1 MLIQH
6 IVPHLPTKSPNSQRR
21 EDETEKQASTI
32 EPSPNLNPIVIAKP
46 GKGSNG
52 IASELAMHHQ
62 TRDLIQATRD
72 QYRGVWLGWGTHL
85 AGDAAAEGELPAAA
99 SKPPSSPP
107 VEAELSLGV
116 ARSWTACWR
125 WNGDPGGGGGGGGGC
140 CSCCWPAAKTTLLS
154 NVDHFMVPTPHPARR
169 SRPDP
174 ADSPE
179 FWRDSPASL
188 VSPNKILFTLFLAS
202 ASRSSPPTSYFC
214 CRLFACVFSASL
226 VFFFVSSFLPT
237 HLHPLS
243 SISLS
248 SLPPRRDA
256 ASLL

>member
-1 MLIQH
+1 MH
-6 IVPHLPTKSPNSQRR
+6 RR
-21 EDETEKQASTI
+21 IRFRQPETSWAFESAS
-32 EPSPNLNPIVIAKP
+32 
-46 GKGSNG
+46 
-52 IASELAMHHQ
+52 
-62 TRDLIQATRD
+62 
-72 QYRGVWLGWGTHL
+72 GTHL

-116 ARSWTACWR
+116 ARSWSACWR
-125 WNGDPGGGGGGGGGC
+125 RSGDPGGGGGGGGG
-140 CSCCWPAAKTTLLS
+140 CCWPAAKTTLLS

-179 FWRDSPASL
+179 FRRDSPPPL

-214 CRLFACVFSASL
+214 CRLLLVFSLPRSFPFSFPLFHPRASTPSL
-226 VFFFVSSFLPT
+226 SPVSSLLPC
-237 HLHPLS
+237 
-243 SISLS
+243 
-248 SLPPRRDA
+248 RDA
-256 ASLL
+256 ASLLCLLCSASIRGLQPVSVFSVFGCWLGCLVACYASLGFLFLFSFLF